1 MNSFQPVDD
10 VIVISSAE
18 AGQDDLFS
26 GLKRAFDRA
35 CELATRHNLV
45 GPLRLTLSDADGRCL
60 LTMTMSCVE
69 SMWTGQTEPGDLD
82 VRGGI
87 AFPWLLAVK
96 DGSGKQLRIRLELDR
111 QSRLM

>member
-45 GPLRLTLSDADGRCL
+45 GPLRLTLSDADDRCL
-60 LTMTMSCVE
+60 ANDDNELRRIHVDRANRTGRPRCARRNRISLAFGGEGWVGKAVE
-69 SMWTGQTEPGDLD
+69 DS
-82 VRGGI
+82 
-87 AFPWLLAVK
+87 
-96 DGSGKQLRIRLELDR
+96 S
-111 QSRLM
+111 